1 MGRPPG
7 ADNQARGPPGVP
19 SVLLERRS
27 DSTERRIAEQMALIG
42 VAVVAYFPDILLCGY
57 FGWAGP

>member
-1 MGRPPG
+1 
-7 ADNQARGPPGVP
+7 
-19 SVLLERRS
+19 VLLERRS